1 MITRYFICLQ
11 GYQPCRE
18 RRAGNGASELLTKI
32 SAIRG
37 NPLDFYF
44 VWSSLSNNPIKTVQW
59 VYSDRQRSPFVA
71 VEIPI
76 NKIIGRGTRFS
87 VGEHHNSPNCR
98 INSWIDKDALFNWSY
113 SLILALTSTIEMLI
127 CSIFLLKEKK
137 KTYLIIKHPYD
148 TFLTFQQ
155 ITVKYLICKVCY
167 KRNAFS
173 LYVLKK
179 NVFKIKFA
187 VEGKGFKR

>member
-1 MITRYFICLQ
+1 MIARYFICLQ

-113 SLILALTSTIEMLI
+113 SLILVLTSTIDMLI

-155 ITVKYLICKVCY
+155 ITV
-167 KRNAFS
+167 
-173 LYVLKK
+173 
-179 NVFKIKFA
+179 
-187 VEGKGFKR
+187 

>member
-37 NPLDFYF
+37 NPLNFYF
-44 VWSSLSNNPIKTVQW
+44 VSLSNNPIKTVQW

-98 INSWIDKDALFNWSY
+98 INSWIDKDALFKLFSD
-113 SLILALTSTIEMLI
+113 SGI
-127 CSIFLLKEKK
+127 
-137 KTYLIIKHPYD
+137 D
-148 TFLTFQQ
+148 
-155 ITVKYLICKVCY
+155 KYN
-167 KRNAFS
+167 RNANLFNIFAKREKENLPRYQTS
-173 LYVLKK
+173 VWYFLDFPTDNRLIFNLQSVLQK
-179 NVFKIKFA
+179 
-187 VEGKGFKR
+187 

>member
-1 MITRYFICLQ
+1 MIARYFICLQ

-18 RRAGNGASELLTKI
+18 RCAGNGASELF

-76 NKIIGRGTRFS
+76 NQIIGRGTRFS

-113 SLILALTSTIEMLI
+113 SLILALTSRPTIKMLI
-127 CSIFLLKEKK
+127 CSIFLLGPKREKENLPHYQ
-137 KTYLIIKHPYD
+137 TSVWYFLDFPTDNRLI
-148 TFLTFQQ
+148 FNLQ
-155 ITVKYLICKVCY
+155 
-167 KRNAFS
+167 S
-173 LYVLKK
+173 VLQT
-179 NVFKIKFA
+179 
-187 VEGKGFKR
+187 

>member
-1 MITRYFICLQ
+1 MSYIFKRIKRNTKIILKNIYNTQSVITRYFICLQ

-18 RRAGNGASELLTKI
+18 RRAGDGASELLTKI

-113 SLILALTSTIEMLI
+113 SLILALTSTIKMFNIFAKREKENLPHYQTSVWYFLDFPTDNRLI
-127 CSIFLLKEKK
+127 FNLQS
-137 KTYLIIKHPYD
+137 
-148 TFLTFQQ
+148 
-155 ITVKYLICKVCY
+155 
-167 KRNAFS
+167 
-173 LYVLKK
+173 VLQT
-179 NVFKIKFA
+179 
-187 VEGKGFKR
+187 